1 MDIQLY
7 ESIKYYL
14 NNHRL
19 PSNIPNDIQQLTL
32 KKIHEFTLKNDRL
45 FWIKNDMEKRVI
57 RRNELEEVLFNLH
70 GSQLSG
76 HFSTEATFNRAQESY
91 YWPRMYREVENY
103 VKSCDTCQRIGKKN
117 KSNELHPIPV
127 GKAFEKM
134 GIDIVGPLEVT
145 TSGNKYI
152 IVATDYLT
160 KWPEARAIQNI
171 QAATVVQFIYE
182 EIVCRHGTPKEL
194 LSDRGTSFVN
204 NIVKAFCE
212 TMKIKHV
219 LTTSYHP
226 QTNGLTE
233 RLNKTLCETI
243 TKFVIQHED
252 GWDQY
257 ISSALF
263 AYRTKVQKS
272 TKFTPFFL
280 LYGRQAETPLTQKFG
295 MEDSELEHDL
305 EDHISLITDRLQHVQ
320 NIAREN
326 INRAQEGQKARYD
339 KKVKPKLYQMGEQ
352 VLLRESAHENVHG
365 DKFRPKWSGPYIIH
379 QVWNNGSYKL
389 RETNSPRIL
398 RTPINGDRLK
408 KYYERPAWNPQIL
421 IE

>member
-14 NNHRL
+14 TNHRL
-19 PSNIPNDIQQLTL
+19 PSNVPTDIQQTTL
-32 KKIHEFTLKNDRL
+32 KKIHEFTLKNGKL

-57 RRNELEEVLFNLH
+57 RRNELEEVLFNIH

-76 HFSTEATFNRAQESY
+76 HFNVEATFNRAKQNY

-103 VKSCDTCQRIGKKN
+103 VKSCDTCQRLGNKK

-127 GKAFEKM
+127 GRAFERV
-134 GIDIVGPLEVT
+134 GIDIVGPLSI
-145 TSGNKYI
+145 TSKGNRYI

-171 QAATVVQFIYE
+171 QAETVAQFIYE
-182 EIVCRHGTPKEL
+182 DIICRHGTPSEL

-204 NIVKAFCE
+204 STIKALCE
-212 TMKIKHV
+212 TMEINHV

-233 RLNKTLCETI
+233 RFNKTLCETI
-243 TKFVIQHED
+243 AKFVIQHKGE
-252 GWDQY
+252 WDQY
-257 ISSALF
+257 ISSALL
-263 AYRTKVQKS
+263 AYRTKTQKS

-280 LYGRQAETPLTQKFG
+280 VYGRQAQTPLTQKFG
-295 MEDSELEHDL
+295 MEDNDLEYDL
-305 EDHISLITDRLQHVQ
+305 EDHVDLITERLHHVQ
-320 NIAREN
+320 GIAKEN
-326 INRAQEGQKARYD
+326 INKAQEDQKARYD
-339 KKVKPKLYQMGEQ
+339 KKVKPKQYQIGEQ

-365 DKFRPKWSGPYIIH
+365 DKFREKWSGPYLIH
-379 QVWNNGSYKL
+379 QVWKSGSYKL
-389 RETNSPRIL
+389 REIESQRIL

-408 KYYERPAWNPQIL
+408 KYWARPAWVPEVL